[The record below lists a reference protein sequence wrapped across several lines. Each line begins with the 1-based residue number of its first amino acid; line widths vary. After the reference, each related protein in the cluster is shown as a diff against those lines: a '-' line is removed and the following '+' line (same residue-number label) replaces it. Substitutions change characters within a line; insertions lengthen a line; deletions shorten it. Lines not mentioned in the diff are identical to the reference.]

1 MKKNVKKVIALLLA
15 LVLCTAMLVGCAG
28 DKEDKTDEGKNNT
41 SDVTDEGKN
50 NTENVTD
57 EGKNN
62 TSNETAKGETYDAGN
77 VSVLVPDGWKAFP
90 VTDVFEEYDGEYDPT
105 AVQVCK
111 GGEEEWDIFTK
122 PYMQINY
129 YPDNSMYV
137 SSDWYDN
144 VVELEPMQIGGYT
157 WNGFTGTSL
166 DYPMAVL
173 YTDGDVQIQ
182 VSITLENTDGKISL
196 DDADVQAIIASI
208 QVK

>member
-50 NTENVTD
+50 NTTD

-90 VTDVFEEYDGEYDPT
+90 VTDAFEEYDGEYDPT